1 MLNAREEKFVA
12 ALVAGDSQRAA
23 YRKAFKQSRKWKDA
37 TVDTKACL
45 LWKQDK
51 IQERYFEV
59 REEVARAAHDEGI
72 VTAKDILR
80 ELAKIGFA
88 DITDYL
94 TVKSDLVQIKNTEDI
109 PRARIGAISAIKQ
122 GNFGIEMKLHD
133 KVRALELMALPAA
146 ADIPVCFRVLQF
158 DTVPDSAQE
167 IEKQFKRLVKTA
179 HPDAGGTE
187 QQFRVLQDARE
198 RAIKYLEEIDPA
210 AT

>member
-133 KVRALELMALPAA
+133 KVRALELMARIYGLVNGQPMQQADDNGLSEAIGNAA
-146 ADIPVCFRVLQF
+146 KEIFADEVLDVQQKTTE
-158 DTVPDSAQE
+158 DTDVVGASDS
-167 IEKQFKRLVKTA
+167 KT
-179 HPDAGGTE
+179 E
-187 QQFRVLQDARE
+187 L
-198 RAIKYLEEIDPA
+198 
-210 AT
+210 